1 MSADNFSLITN
12 ATLIGDGITTASFIV
27 SNDNFASLSNTSNWY
42 VSVTPYDSENVKQT
56 VETVQISASEVA
68 LSTVEDEDNFSIN
81 TLLST
86 QNFIAAGVV
95 FAVLVLLVTFSRSR
109 KGRSDISKA
118 WDSQASTWGMD
129 EDVQMDGMFSPE
141 IPPPQGFNPV
151 AMPPMGGAMQQ
162 QPLPP
167 MPAGLNQPAQP
178 AQPIY
183 AQPPQPAQ
191 PVQPNY
197 ALPPQPAQPTQP
209 IYAQPPQPAQP
220 VQPNYAL
227 PPQPAQPVQPIQ
239 QATPAVQQPS
249 QVQPT
254 ANVDVSF
261 LDELL

>member
-68 LSTVEDEDNFSIN
+68 LSTGEDEDNFSIN

-197 ALPPQPAQPTQP
+197 ALPPQPAQP
-209 IYAQPPQPAQP
+209 AQP

-239 QATPAVQQPS
+239 QATPTVQQPS

>member
-1 MSADNFSLITN
+1 MLFRSKILIEWNQAESEQIEGYQVHMSADNFSLITN

-68 LSTVEDEDNFSIN
+68 LSTGEDEDNFSIN

-141 IPPPQGFNPV
+141 ITHPKGFNPV

-178 AQPIY
+178 AQP
-183 AQPPQPAQ
+183 
-191 PVQPNY
+191 
-197 ALPPQPAQPTQP
+197 
-209 IYAQPPQPAQP
+209 

-239 QATPAVQQPS
+239 QATPTVQQPS